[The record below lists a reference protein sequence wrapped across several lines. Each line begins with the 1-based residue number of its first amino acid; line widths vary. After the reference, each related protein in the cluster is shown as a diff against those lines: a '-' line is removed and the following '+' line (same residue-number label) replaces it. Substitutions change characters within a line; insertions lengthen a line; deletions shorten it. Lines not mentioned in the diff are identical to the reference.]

1 MSYVGSPSSGPMSP
15 PKLASVVARRIEDDV
30 LDRALPVG
38 AVVGSEAE
46 LLDGFGVSRA
56 VLREAIRIVEH
67 GGLARMRRGPGG
79 GLVVAEPR
87 RSAVAT
93 AIAVWFSFVRVTVD
107 EILEAEVPLLT
118 GACRLAA
125 GRVDEAGIERLRTRV
140 AELEARSS
148 PRPSD
153 FTGLDRVIAD
163 LSGNPALALFADAL
177 GDISLSRVPVP
188 GADGDAADK
197 LARYR
202 GVVDAIVAGDDGAA
216 QARMRAVLD
225 TTRARVRNRA
235 ERTRRARAELNGSSG
250 KLGERVAAALR
261 DDIEAAGWPVGD
273 ILGSEA
279 ELIRRY
285 GVSRALLREAVRIL
299 EHHGALRT
307 KRGPGG
313 GLVVSRPDGAAV
325 VRSAQIALEFGAVT
339 SKDLFEARAVL
350 EVATVGLAAER
361 CTPESAEA
369 LRRSLEAERAG
380 RNAAVAFHDLHH
392 LFAEAAGNRPLMLF
406 IDVLAAITLTHVRP
420 AQRTAEA
427 VAAISDEANRAHA
440 SILAAVNA
448 GDAALAQ
455 RRMTRHLDAAA
466 HTLS

>member
-1 MSYVGSPSSGPMSP
+1 MSP

-46 LLDGFGVSRA
+46 LLDRFGVSRA
-56 VLREAIRIVEH
+56 VLREAVRIVEH

-93 AIAVWFSFVRVTVD
+93 AIAVWFSFVGVTTD
-107 EILEAEVPLLT
+107 EILEAAMPLST
-118 GACRLAA
+118 GACRLASERI
-125 GRVDEAGIERLRTRV
+125 GESGVERLRSRL

-148 PRPSD
+148 LRPSD
-153 FTGLDRVIAD
+153 FTGLDRLVAE
-163 LSGNPALALFADAL
+163 LSRNPAVALFADAL
-177 GDISLSRVPVP
+177 GDISLGRMAAPA
-188 GADGDAADK
+188 GAGDTAGQ
-197 LARYR
+197 LAGYR
-202 GVVDAIVAGDDGAA
+202 GVVDAIVAGDAGAA
-216 QARMRAVLD
+216 QTRMRAVLGE
-225 TTRARVRNRA
+225 TRARVQDRPERA
-235 ERTRRARAELNGSSG
+235 QRRPRELSGDGG
-250 KLGERVAAALR
+250 KLGERVATALR
-261 DDIEAAGWPVGD
+261 DDIEAAGWPVGE

-279 ELIRRY
+279 ELIGRY
-285 GVSRALLREAVRIL
+285 GVSRAVLREAVRIL

-325 VRSAQIALEFGAVT
+325 VRSAQIALEFGGVA
-339 SKDLFEARAVL
+339 SKDLFEARAIL
-350 EVATVGLAAER
+350 EVATVALAAER
-361 CTPESAEA
+361 CTPETAEV
-369 LRRSLEAERAG
+369 LRRGLEAERAG
-380 RNAAVAFHDLHH
+380 RNAAVTFHDLHH

-406 IDVLAAITLTHVRP
+406 IDVLAAITLSHVRP

-427 VAAISDEANRAHA
+427 VAAISDDANRAHA
-440 SILAAVNA
+440 SILAAVTA

-455 RRMTRHLDAAA
+455 RRMARHLDAAA
-466 HTLS
+466 VTLS